1 MQFLYPALTT
11 GFLLVLLPL
20 LIHLINMMRHRR
32 VQWAAMEFLLQS
44 YKKHRRWIWLRQ
56 LLLLLLRM
64 AAVAVLV
71 AMLAQLVT
79 QQRYEGLFG
88 STLTHHYV
96 VIDDSMSMSDRA
108 GGMNALEQALAFA
121 CDLGAEAARQE
132 LRQRFTLIR
141 FSKAQSAS
149 QTDPDSGLA
158 VVITDLNAEDVDARF
173 PLRLETIRAALQP
186 TELPVGPA
194 AALQVVRRLVSQ
206 NDNEHRILY
215 LVSDFR
221 AQDWD
226 NPREIRELLSELDSA
241 GVQIRLVNCVRARHT
256 NLAITALAPSDET
269 RASGVP
275 LFVNVSVT
283 NYSDQAVEKVPLQ
296 VRTWFYAAAV
306 GAASERP
313 VAKVDKSP
321 MMELERLEPG
331 ETVTQRVQ
339 VYFPEAGQ
347 HVVEAVLPD
356 DAVQAD
362 NRRWCVIDFP
372 AEETVLVV
380 DGDPA
385 QRNAFY
391 VQAIFEPGQR
401 ARTGIRPE
409 VQNGAF
415 LRDVSAESLNKYS
428 AIYLF
433 DVDRL
438 DDRARENIEAY
449 VRSGGGLAIFAGPQV
464 HLEYYQ
470 RELYRNGAGLF
481 PLPLARDDLLIA
493 EEGEGVPDVE
503 IDATD
508 HPVFQE
514 LVQGQNPLVRT
525 MHVERYLRPAADWTP
540 DPASGVRILARL
552 RNHAPLAVEKRYGQ
566 GRVIAFLTTYAPYWN
581 DLVLGP
587 NVIVALRLQSYLG
600 SARRITDVRTVSGA
614 IQVPFSGE
622 RYRSDVRMFLPSDD
636 PAAPL
641 VIDRTA
647 EALETD
653 ARQLVATIEPQE
665 TERSGIYEIWLR
677 RIDGSTH
684 AHRFA
689 VNVEPREGNLAQTA
703 TSDIIAHLDPVPVDI
718 GYADQYEAAVIEQS
732 GFNQSMLLMALLVF
746 LLVGEQW
753 LAYANSFHAHRGT
766 QLHHLGRPGH
776 RASIQRLREENEA
789 EARAAHALRDADPY
803 TVAARSAA
811 SGADPQDPFAQGVP
825 Q

>member
-1 MQFLYPALTT
+1 
-11 GFLLVLLPL
+11 
-20 LIHLINMMRHRR
+20 
-32 VQWAAMEFLLQS
+32 
-44 YKKHRRWIWLRQ
+44 
-56 LLLLLLRM
+56 
-64 AAVAVLV
+64 
-71 AMLAQLVT
+71 
-79 QQRYEGLFG
+79 
-88 STLTHHYV
+88 
-96 VIDDSMSMSDRA
+96 
-108 GGMNALEQALAFA
+108 
-121 CDLGAEAARQE
+121 
-132 LRQRFTLIR
+132 
-141 FSKAQSAS
+141 
-149 QTDPDSGLA
+149 
-158 VVITDLNAEDVDARF
+158 
-173 PLRLETIRAALQP
+173 
-186 TELPVGPA
+186 
-194 AALQVVRRLVSQ
+194 
-206 NDNEHRILY
+206 
-215 LVSDFR
+215 
-221 AQDWD
+221 
-226 NPREIRELLSELDSA
+226 
-241 GVQIRLVNCVRARHT
+241 
-256 NLAITALAPSDET
+256 
-269 RASGVP
+269 
-275 LFVNVSVT
+275 
-283 NYSDQAVEKVPLQ
+283 
-296 VRTWFYAAAV
+296 
-306 GAASERP
+306 
-313 VAKVDKSP
+313 
-321 MMELERLEPG
+321 
-331 ETVTQRVQ
+331 
-339 VYFPEAGQ
+339 
-347 HVVEAVLPD
+347 
-356 DAVQAD
+356 
-362 NRRWCVIDFP
+362 
-372 AEETVLVV
+372 
-380 DGDPA
+380 
-385 QRNAFY
+385 
-391 VQAIFEPGQR
+391 
-401 ARTGIRPE
+401 
-409 VQNGAF
+409 
-415 LRDVSAESLNKYS
+415 
-428 AIYLF
+428 
-433 DVDRL
+433 
-438 DDRARENIEAY
+438 
-449 VRSGGGLAIFAGPQV
+449 
-464 HLEYYQ
+464 
-470 RELYRNGAGLF
+470 
-481 PLPLARDDLLIA
+481 
-493 EEGEGVPDVE
+493 
-503 IDATD
+503 
-508 HPVFQE
+508 
-514 LVQGQNPLVRT
+514 